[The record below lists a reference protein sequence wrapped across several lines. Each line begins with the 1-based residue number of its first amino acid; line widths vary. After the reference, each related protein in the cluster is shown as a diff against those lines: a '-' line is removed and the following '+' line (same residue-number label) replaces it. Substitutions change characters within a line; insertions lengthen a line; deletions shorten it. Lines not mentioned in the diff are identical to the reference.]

1 MTLTTES
8 MRGWLSNANVQAWLY
23 ALEEGEIP
31 KPYRHTPDAYRVLF
45 GRTPPGAAIQFVA
58 LRLALTAPV
67 PGAEALLRLPAHPAG
82 DARKGTRSVYFPDA
96 GGSVETPVF
105 DRYALAP
112 GFSTAGP
119 AVFEENESTFIVGPG
134 SRITMLADGAL
145 LAETVA

>member
-1 MTLTTES
+1 
-8 MRGWLSNANVQAWLY
+8 MRDAFEVS
-23 ALEEGEIP
+23 
-31 KPYRHTPDAYRVLF
+31 YRTLF

-82 DARKGTRSVYFPDA
+82 EARKGMRRVFFPDA
-96 GGSVETPVF
+96 GGFVYTPVF
-105 DRYALAP
+105 DRYALSP

-134 SRITMLADGAL
+134 AMIKMLADGSI